1 MNNSSAIVSSVRRRG
16 WTLALATLVGACGL
30 AASTAALAQS
40 TAGTIFGKAPAG
52 DVVTAHNNNNG
63 TQRNVHVGDDGR
75 YALRSLPVGVYTVT
89 LEENGQPV
97 AKHLKVPVVVG
108 RGIKVDFD
116 CAQGD
121 CGTTAKE

>member
-1 MNNSSAIVSSVRRRG
+1 MKHSFAFVSSVRRRG
-16 WTLALATLVGACGL
+16 WTLALAALVGACGL
-30 AASTAALAQS
+30 AASTAALAQA

-52 DVVTAHNNNNG
+52 SVVAAHNNNNG

-75 YALRSLPVGVYTVT
+75 YALRALPVGMYTVT

-97 AKHLKVPVVVG
+97 AKHIKVPVVVG

-116 CAQGD
+116 CAKGE
-121 CGTTAKE
+121 CGVAKQ